1 MYRPG
6 YAIEYDYFDP
16 MQLHPTLETRLVR
29 NLFFAGQ
36 INGTTGYEEAAGQ
49 GLIAG
54 INAHQNCVGGKP
66 FVLGRDESYIGVLI
80 DDLVT
85 KGIIDPYRLLT
96 SRAEYRLLLRHDNAD
111 IRLRDYGYKIG
122 LVDEE
127 RYNKFLNKKKEIEE
141 LTTYLKN
148 NKLTPKVEINEYLES
163 IGTTNLKDSITLYN
177 LLKRPEVKLQ
187 NLIKFLDKK
196 YSLEILEQVE
206 INIKYEGYIQK
217 ALEEAQKMV
226 DLDNKKIPE
235 DIDYD
240 KIHNLASEAKQKLK
254 QIRPTSIGQA
264 LRISGVNPA
273 DISLIMVYIKK
284 EYFYESK

>member
-1 MYRPG
+1 M
-6 YAIEYDYFDP
+6 
-16 MQLHPTLETRLVR
+16 
-29 NLFFAGQ
+29 
-36 INGTTGYEEAAGQ
+36 
-49 GLIAG
+49 
-54 INAHQNCVGGKP
+54 
-66 FVLGRDESYIGVLI
+66 LI

-85 KGIIDPYRLLT
+85 KGVIDPYRLLT

-111 IRLRDYGYKIG
+111 MRLREYGHQVG

-127 RYNKFLNKKKEIEE
+127 RYNKFLNKKKEISE
-141 LTTYLKN
+141 LTESLKN
-148 NKLTPKVEINEYLES
+148 IKLTPKKETNEFLES
-163 IGTTNLKDSITLYN
+163 IGLPDLKDGSSLFN
-177 LLKRPEVKLQ
+177 LVKRPEVKLEK
-187 NLIKFLDKK
+187 LIKYLDKV
-196 YSLEILEQVE
+196 YSNEILEQVE
-206 INIKYEGYIQK
+206 INIKYEGYIKK
-217 ALEEAQKMV
+217 ALEEANKMV

-284 EYFYESK
+284 EYFYEQR